1 MQRVVF
7 MRFQDKV
14 VIITGAAGGI
24 GKATAKAFAEEG
36 ALLALVDLQQSALD
50 EAVRELNLAA
60 GKYVTIAADVTQEP
74 MVQQYVEQTVKQFGK
89 IDVFFNNAGIE
100 GKYAFLT
107 EQKAD
112 DFSKVMDVNVKG
124 VFYGL
129 KHVIQAMKQRRS
141 GAIVNTASVAGLIG
155 SPGLGPYIASKHA
168 VVGLTK
174 TAALEYAEWGIRVN
188 AICPAPIH
196 TRMMRSIEE
205 GAAPGRGKEMQKQY
219 KAAIP
224 MKRYGEPHEVAQ
236 LVLFLASDQA
246 SYITGAAY
254 PIDGGMTSV

>member
-1 MQRVVF
+1 
-7 MRFQDKV
+7 MRFRDKV
-14 VIITGAAGGI
+14 VVITGAAGGI

-36 ALLALVDLQQSALD
+36 ALLSLVDLRQEALD
-50 EAVRELNLAA
+50 EAARELNLEQ
-60 GKYVTIAADVTQEP
+60 GKYVTIAADVAQES
-74 MVQQYVEQTVKQFGK
+74 MVQQYVDKTVEQFGK

-100 GKYAFLT
+100 GKYALLT
-107 EQKAD
+107 EQTAD
-112 DFSKVMDVNVKG
+112 NLAKVLDVNVKG

-129 KHVIQAMKQRRS
+129 KHVIRAMKQRRT
-141 GAIVNTASVAGLIG
+141 GAIVNTASVAGLVG
-155 SPGLGPYIASKHA
+155 SPGMGPYIASKHA

-174 TAALEYAEWGIRVN
+174 TAALECAEWGIRVN
-188 AICPAPIH
+188 AICPAPIN
-196 TRMMRSIEE
+196 TRMMRAIEE
-205 GAAPGRGKEMQKQY
+205 GAAPGRGQEMQKQY
-219 KAAIP
+219 EAAVP